1 MMKKTLFLMIG
12 QSVILLFFLAS
23 CSTMDSETSDVK
35 ETSDVS
41 EITEKENKSDEKLVE
56 DSTEDGEEQV
66 EEITIEEESEEIPLY
81 TLNNT
86 NWTVEPIDKE
96 AEGKLVLL
104 TIDDAPDKFSLEMAK
119 TLKDNKVKAIFF
131 VNGHFIQSEE
141 KKKLLKEIYDLGF
154 PIGNHTMSHSNLKNL
169 SEKDQYKEI
178 IELNHQ
184 IEAITGEKPK
194 FFRAPFGSNTDYSKK
209 LVAEQGMLLMNW
221 SYGYDW
227 EEDYMNKDALADI
240 MVNTP
245 LLTNGSNL
253 LMHDREWTNKALP
266 KIIEGLKSKGYTIID
281 PTKIKIS

>member
-1 MMKKTLFLMIG
+1 MKKTLFLMIG